1 MSTSPVRT
9 YLEELT
15 TVAEKRLGA
24 RRSAEQDDEIGE
36 HIDAAIAAGPPD
48 TQRLD
53 RLGSPREIVEAE
65 VSEAPVPQQPRL
77 RAQDVI
83 AIFLLL
89 GGGFIFLIGWFIG
102 AGLLWVSDRWTTRDK
117 LIGTLL
123 VPGGLASVFL
133 VGGMVTTTTTTF
145 ETCSSGGGCTT
156 VGGDPA
162 SPWLGITLGILLL
175 AAPVASAIYLAVR
188 AKAPIRP

>member
-9 YLEELT
+9 YLAELT
-15 TVAEKRLGA
+15 SVAEQRLGA
-24 RRSAEQDDEIGE
+24 RRSAELVEEIGE
-36 HIDAAIAAGPPD
+36 HIDAAIAAGQPD
-48 TQRLD
+48 MDVLD

-65 VSEAPVPQQPRL
+65 VSEAPAPQQPRL

-102 AGLLWVSDRWTTRDK
+102 AGLLWISDRWTTRDK
-117 LIGTLL
+117 LVGTVLL
-123 VPGGLASVFL
+123 PGGLTGVFV
-133 VGGMVTTTTTTF
+133 VGGMVATTTTTV
-145 ETCSSGGGCTT
+145 ETCSSGGVCTT
-156 VGGDPA
+156 VGDSG

-175 AAPVASAIYLAVR
+175 VTPIVSAVYLAVR
-188 AKAPIRP
+188 AKVPTGP

>member
-9 YLEELT
+9 YLAELT
-15 TVAEKRLGA
+15 TVAEQRLGA
-24 RRSAEQDDEIGE
+24 RRSAELVEEIGE
-36 HIDAAIAAGPPD
+36 HIDAAIAAGQPD
-48 TQRLD
+48 EDVLN

-89 GGGFIFLIGWFIG
+89 GGGFIFLIGWFVG

-123 VPGGLASVFL
+123 LPGGLASVFV
-133 VGGMVTTTTTTF
+133 VGGMAATTTTRI

-156 VGGDPA
+156 VGGDPG

-175 AAPVASAIYLAVR
+175 VTPIASAIYLAVR
-188 AKAPIRP
+188 AKAPTRP

>member
-9 YLEELT
+9 YLAELT
-15 TVAEKRLGA
+15 SVAEQRLGA
-24 RRSAEQDDEIGE
+24 RRSAELVEEIGE
-36 HIDAAIAAGPPD
+36 HIDAAIAAGQPD
-48 TQRLD
+48 MDVLD

-65 VSEAPVPQQPRL
+65 VSEAPAPQQPRL

-102 AGLLWVSDRWTTRDK
+102 AGLLWISDRWTTRDK
-117 LIGTLL
+117 LVGTLL
-123 VPGGLASVFL
+123 LPGGLTGVFV
-133 VGGMVTTTTTTF
+133 VGGMVATTTTTV
-145 ETCSSGGGCTT
+145 ETCSSGGVCTT
-156 VGGDPA
+156 VGGDSG

-175 AAPVASAIYLAVR
+175 VTPIVSAVYLAVR
-188 AKAPIRP
+188 AKVPTGP